1 MMTYASPT
9 VGSEMTRSAFLAV
22 SKSSRRNAVSKINV
36 QVHHLAELLLRD
48 SALPPRPSSQSPRK
62 AYQACPTAK
71 RFMCT
76 DCRRFPRNTLIA
88 SLVFE
93 GLYDI
98 SGYSAAW
105 AAWQTQKPEDGNN
118 EELPDLPLVRSRE
131 QSLTEIQ

>member
-1 MMTYASPT
+1 MYRYITWQNC
-9 VGSEMTRSAFLAV
+9 FLGAPH
-22 SKSSRRNAVSKINV
+22 S
-36 QVHHLAELLLRD
+36 LRD
-48 SALPPRPSSQSPRK
+48 LHRNPRARRIRRVLQPK
-62 AYQACPTAK
+62 GL
-71 RFMCT
+71 CT